1 MPKEVAKWQA
11 EGLCFKCDE
20 KWHCNHLCSKPEL
33 TVLVLHAD
41 GTETELKEEQCKV
54 EQKAVVEEI
63 EAMVAEVSINSVV
76 GLTSPK
82 IMKLREK
89 IGEENV
95 VVLIDSGASHNFI
108 SD

>member
-1 MPKEVAKWQA
+1 M
-11 EGLCFKCDE
+11 
-20 KWHCNHLCSKPEL
+20 
-33 TVLVLHAD
+33 VLVLHAD
-41 GTETELKEEQCKV
+41 GTETELKEEQCEV
-54 EQKAVVEEI
+54 EQEAVVEEI

-82 IMKLREK
+82 TMKLREK